1 MGTDKRN
8 RQKQN
13 RAAAREARARQQRR
27 DAVKSRTVKWG
38 GLIAVIVVALFAVS
52 RLDSGDST
60 DSTDTTV
67 ASSSSSSSS
76 SSSEDPTTL
85 TTLPGEAITGDT
97 PCPKTDGSEK
107 RVTSFEKAPTMCIDA
122 AKSYT
127 ATFDTSEGAVE
138 VALDTEKT
146 PNTVNNF
153 VVLSRY
159 KYYDGSFIF
168 RTDPSIDIIQ
178 GGGASNSDDPGYS
191 IKDEG
196 TGFKYEEGDLVMART
211 GAPDSAGGQFFFVTG
226 ENAALLN
233 SQGTYVTFG
242 KITKGLDVVKKI
254 IGLNSGSGSLGG
266 APSRTVEITKV
277 SITEK

>member
-1 MGTDKRN
+1 VGTDKRN

-27 DAVKSRTVKWG
+27 NAVKSRTVKWG
-38 GLIAVIVVALFAVS
+38 GLAAVVVVALFAIS
-52 RLDSGDST
+52 RLDSGSSSGT
-60 DSTDTTV
+60 TDTTV
-67 ASSSSSSSS
+67 ASSSSS

-85 TTLPGEAITGDT
+85 TTLPGETITGDT

-107 RVTSFEKAPTMCIDA
+107 RVTSFEKAPSMCIDA

-127 ATFDTSEGAVE
+127 ATFDTSEGVVE
-138 VALDTEKT
+138 VALDTKKT

-159 KYYDGSFIF
+159 KYYDGSYIF

-178 GGGASNSDDPGYS
+178 GGGATNSDDPGYS

-196 TGFKYEEGDLVMART
+196 TGFMYEEGDLVMART
-211 GAPDSAGGQFFFVTG
+211 AAPDSAGGQFFFVTG

-254 IGLNSGSGSLGG
+254 IGLNSGSGDLGG
-266 APSRTVEITKV
+266 APSRTVEITTV
-277 SITEK
+277 SISEK